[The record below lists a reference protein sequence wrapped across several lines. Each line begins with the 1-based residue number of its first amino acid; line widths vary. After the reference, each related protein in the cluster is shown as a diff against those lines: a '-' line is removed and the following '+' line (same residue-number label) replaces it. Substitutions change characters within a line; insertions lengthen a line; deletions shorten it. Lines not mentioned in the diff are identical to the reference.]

1 MEKQRYRSKRK
12 LLFALHFLHVL
23 LPLFPIDRRVIEG
36 FEGGEKEIVPEQDW
50 SRLRASPAGTRSGQY
65 SLGACML

>member
-36 FEGGEKEIVPEQDW
+36 EEKEIVPEQDW
-50 SRLRASPAGTRSGQY
+50 SLLRASPAGTRSGQ
-65 SLGACML
+65 